1 MVIGIVHLY
10 SGFCVDILIWKMQ
23 GLLILYVLSLKLMED
38 VSLIGVC
45 ILILIIKIIGLCD
58 TRREG

>member
-23 GLLILYVLSLKLMED
+23 GSLILYVLSLKLMED

-45 ILILIIKIIGLCD
+45 ILIVIIKIIGLYD
-58 TRREG
+58 TYREG